1 MTKTIVPPIKS
12 QGIKTK
18 LVPWIESLIPDDF
31 DGLWVE
37 PFMGTGAVG
46 FNIKCRKALMCDTNP
61 HLINFYNAIKSGE
74 ITPEQTRKFLNRE
87 GTLLLE
93 KGQDHYYEIRERF
106 NEDKDPM
113 DFLFINRSCFN
124 GMIRFNRKGGFN
136 VPFCRKP
143 NRFAQAYVTKITNQ
157 VDKISAILEKR
168 DISFV
173 CQTFM
178 ETIKMADGD
187 SIIYCDP
194 PYIDRHADY
203 FNGWEDED
211 EKQLFHS
218 LQKSES
224 QFILSTWHHNDY
236 RENTYIPSLW
246 SQYNVLT
253 KEHFYHVGASE
264 KNRSSMIEALV
275 TNIDTKN
282 MDDLVNNTRME
293 LVS

>member
-1 MTKTIVPPIKS
+1 
-12 QGIKTK
+12 
-18 LVPWIESLIPDDF
+18 
-31 DGLWVE
+31 
-37 PFMGTGAVG
+37 
-46 FNIKCRKALMCDTNP
+46 
-61 HLINFYNAIKSGE
+61 
-74 ITPEQTRKFLNRE
+74 
-87 GTLLLE
+87 
-93 KGQDHYYEIRERF
+93 
-106 NEDKDPM
+106 
-113 DFLFINRSCFN
+113 
-124 GMIRFNRKGGFN
+124 
-136 VPFCRKP
+136 
-143 NRFAQAYVTKITNQ
+143 
-157 VDKISAILEKR
+157 
-168 DISFV
+168 
-173 CQTFM
+173 
-178 ETIKMADGD
+178 MADGD

-211 EKQLFHS
+211 EKQLFRS

-236 RENTYIPSLW
+236 RENTYISSLW

-282 MDDLVNNTRME
+282 MDDLVNDTRME